1 MQGSNYVI
9 SFYDLQKYK
18 EIASLDLK
26 EILGS
31 NFQNISW
38 AKLFNKDEYLAIR
51 RYYSGY
57 FTMEIWDWR
66 RKVKLNSLRFRN
78 QVKSFYVLFN
88 YNRFGIIRDY
98 SKEPYMSKIV
108 DFINQ
113 EVIKE
118 KEYLLGPFAPKALQN
133 DRYVISDTL
142 GRISIS
148 DWTNDEEILD
158 LEISK
163 SGYLNY
169 FISPAR
175 DAVFWF
181 DSPNLLKKW
190 KINGEI
196 VQYEL
201 KTKVRFSRGMRFFID
216 EKLLCGI
223 SGPRLYVYEL
233 ETGELLLNKHRCF
246 NDGQL
251 WIDESEKTCVLG
263 VGDVI
268 EVRDSTSFKL
278 LSELKRNSKPISDF
292 KVSKDGNILVSAGD
306 VGLVHIWNLKDRK
319 YLKPVVVSKYG
330 PISDSDYPI
339 LKVLKL
345 PVGFFRRMDS
355 FYISPEFD
363 RFILTTDEG
372 ELIVVRIKDSLILK
386 RAQAWDQEILKELG
400 FSSWW
405 ENSVNSLEFFD
416 NNSKIAT
423 LSQDRCIRVWTWP
436 DLQLLHLIKNSHQGS
451 GRLIMVNDRGFALI
465 ISYKDGLILWDL
477 LNKQILY
484 SVPVSPNSIDNCIT
498 FNNRK
503 YLILGKGPLIKIY
516 ETASGN
522 CTMTLHGHSDLVKSL
537 KLFKNEKFLLS
548 ESRDDTLRV
557 WNLQSGKCLKV
568 LSLEAYSVYFFEPD
582 PDGSF
587 IYVIYYL
594 YKNQKYNYLSVF
606 YDGANFNEIRRTNL
620 NEIKHAYSILY
631 EPHFFKT
638 KHDQKFIFSFKKN
651 QINLFDVEYDN
662 LFTRPVHGKSF
673 IYGMDISYFSEI
685 VDHYYIPELD
695 SYAIG
700 YVCGC
705 IELWSPDFE
714 FIQSLVF
721 NIEYW
726 EVDSST
732 LSDYMEEYCYKW
744 SSRDRY
750 EFYSR
755 FSTLNSIALTI
766 SPDGKMIFA
775 LFDNG
780 FIYGFLNNWVYF
792 NISNRIFIS
801 RDTINKMGKI
811 SFTNDHKYI
820 ITKDKYSIKILE
832 FKLGKKKL
840 YYHLLDDKVDFITD
854 ISPIL
859 KLYYFKP
866 DYGARLGRFPLY
878 DKFTILIF
886 DPVISTVWDSNFERL
901 IKNIMEHCKLNKRVI
916 STNQYHFKKIKR
928 YLKWIGKKITNDMTR
943 ENVRPIHVQDL
954 MINDFKL
961 TPDKKYLLVRYNDS
975 IEIWDILSGSLA
987 YQLVD
992 EYKIVSAF
1000 PLNNNKV
1007 FICDEAGNVF
1017 IWTYFENSQTS

>member
-1 MQGSNYVI
+1 Y
-9 SFYDLQKYK
+9 
-18 EIASLDLK
+18 
-26 EILGS
+26 
-31 NFQNISW
+31 
-38 AKLFNKDEYLAIR
+38 
-51 RYYSGY
+51 
-57 FTMEIWDWR
+57 
-66 RKVKLNSLRFRN
+66 
-78 QVKSFYVLFN
+78 
-88 YNRFGIIRDY
+88 
-98 SKEPYMSKIV
+98 
-108 DFINQ
+108 
-113 EVIKE
+113 
-118 KEYLLGPFAPKALQN
+118 
-133 DRYVISDTL
+133 
-142 GRISIS
+142 
-148 DWTNDEEILD
+148 
-158 LEISK
+158 
-163 SGYLNY
+163 Y
-169 FISPAR
+169 FISPSR

-190 KINGEI
+190 NINGEI

-201 KTKVRFSRGMRFFID
+201 KTNVRFSKGMRFFID
-216 EKLLCGI
+216 EKFLCGI
-223 SGPRLYVYEL
+223 SGPMLYVYEL
-233 ETGELLLNKHRCF
+233 ETGELLLNKHTCF

-251 WIDESEKTCVLG
+251 WIDESKKLCVLG

-268 EVRDSTSFKL
+268 QVRDSTSFKL
-278 LSELKRNSKPISDF
+278 LSELKRHSKPISDF

-319 YLKPVVVSKYG
+319 YLKPVVVPKHG
-330 PISDSDYPI
+330 PIADPDYPI
-339 LKVLKL
+339 LRWFKL

-363 RFILTTDEG
+363 RFILTTDKG
-372 ELIVVRIKDSLILK
+372 ELIVVRINDSLILK

-400 FSSWW
+400 SSTWW
-405 ENSVNSLEFFD
+405 ENSVISLEFFD

-436 DLQLLHLIKNSHQGS
+436 DLQLLHIIKNSHQGS
-451 GRLIMVNDRGFALI
+451 GRLIMVSDRGLALI

-484 SVPVSPNSIDNCIT
+484 SVHVSPNSIDNCIT

-503 YLILGKGPLIKIY
+503 YLILGDGPLIKIY
-516 ETASGN
+516 DTSSGN
-522 CTMTLHGHSDLVKSL
+522 CTMTLHGHSGLVESL

-557 WNLQSGKCLKV
+557 WNLQSGKCLKT
-568 LSLEAYSVYFFEPD
+568 LSLKLGSVYFFEPD

-587 IYVIYYL
+587 IYVIYSL
-594 YKNQKYNYLSVF
+594 YQNQKYNYLSVF
-606 YDGANFNEIRRTNL
+606 YDGSNFNEIRRTNL
-620 NEIKHAYSILY
+620 NEIKYSNSILY

-638 KHDQKFIFSFKKN
+638 KHGQKFIFSFKKN
-651 QINLFDVEYDN
+651 QINLYDVEHDH

-673 IYGMDISYFSEI
+673 IYGMNISYFSDI

-714 FIQSLVF
+714 SIQSLVF
-721 NIEYW
+721 NFEYW
-726 EVDSST
+726 EIDSST
-732 LSDYMEEYCYKW
+732 LSDYMLQYCRYW
-744 SSRDRY
+744 SKRDY
-750 EFYSR
+750 YNYYSEFH
-755 FSTLNSIALTI
+755 TLNPISITI
-766 SPDGKMIFA
+766 SPDGKMIFT

-792 NISNRIFIS
+792 NISNQIFHS
-801 RDTINKMGKI
+801 GYRSTRMAKI
-811 SFTNDHKYI
+811 SFTNDHKYL
-820 ITKDKYSIKILE
+820 ITKDEYSIKILE
-832 FKLGKKKL
+832 FKLGKKKP
-840 YYHLLDDKVDFITD
+840 YYRLLDDKVDFITK

-866 DYGARLGRFPLY
+866 DYGARLGKFPLY
-878 DKFTILIF
+878 DKFTILTF
-886 DPVISTVWDSNFERL
+886 DPVISTVWNSNFELL
-901 IKNIMEHCKLNKRVI
+901 IKNLMEHCKLNERLF
-916 STNQYHFKKIKR
+916 STNQYYFKKNKR
-928 YLKWIGKKITNDMTR
+928 YLKRIGKKITNDMTP
-943 ENVRPIHVQDL
+943 ENVLPIHVQDL

-975 IEIWDILSGSLA
+975 IEIWDVLSGSLA

-1007 FICDEAGNVF
+1007 FICDKAGNVF
-1017 IWTYFENSQTS
+1017 IWTYFENS